1 MIWFSS
7 LHFAVFDWSYWWNCR
22 NSRVEIHENSTR
34 SIKKTYINYILD
46 LFSHPWRLYNNV
58 ALRIVSRSYRL
69 DRGSSRCTVFPF
81 LFLSRHDA
89 RGRVPSF
96 VSVTVERTLRARTR
110 VKKRPHVRR
119 DMHNHGCTVAIL
131 EIAVCFPPGGDRT
144 RDLRSYT
151 PAVSR
156 YIFSAGAL
164 KNARPSKHPPRLLAG
179 PVYQARSRLVRI
191 HRVARFVA
199 VRKVNRWFRLTLF
212 ISGRAMIYAGLVPEL
227 SRLISPWR
235 TAIFSRIAHELR
247 ADKNGK
253 VSRN

>member
-1 MIWFSS
+1 MDSIVEVHGVWSS
-7 LHFAVFDWSYWWNCR
+7 HFF
-22 NSRVEIHENSTR
+22 
-34 SIKKTYINYILD
+34 
-46 LFSHPWRLYNNV
+46 F
-58 ALRIVSRSYRL
+58 
-69 DRGSSRCTVFPF
+69 SRCTTHVDE
-81 LFLSRHDA
+81 L
-89 RGRVPSF
+89 PSF

-119 DMHNHGCTVAIL
+119 DMHNHGCIVAIL

-164 KNARPSKHPPRLLAG
+164 KNARPSKHPPRPRVSG
-179 PVYQARSRLVRI
+179 PVFQARSRLVRI

-212 ISGRAMIYAGLVPEL
+212 ISGHAMIYARLVPEL
-227 SRLISPWR
+227 SRLIS
-235 TAIFSRIAHELR
+235 L
-247 ADKNGK
+247 
-253 VSRN
+253 

>member
-1 MIWFSS
+1 M
-7 LHFAVFDWSYWWNCR
+7 Y
-22 NSRVEIHENSTR
+22 
-34 SIKKTYINYILD
+34 
-46 LFSHPWRLYNNV
+46 NV
-58 ALRIVSRSYRL
+58 ALRAVSRSYRL
-69 DRGSSRCTVFPF
+69 DRGSSRCVWSSLISFS
-81 LFLSRHDA
+81 LAA

-110 VKKRPHVRR
+110 VKRRPHVRR
-119 DMHNHGCTVAIL
+119 ACTRDMHNRGCTAAIL

-164 KNARPSKHPPRLLAG
+164 KNARPSDSPPSSPRHWPDLPG
-179 PVYQARSRLVRI
+179 LVRI

-227 SRLISPWR
+227 SRLISP
-235 TAIFSRIAHELR
+235 
-247 ADKNGK
+247 
-253 VSRN
+253 